1 MTVALVATVG
11 QGGGAPRGLRRHFSL
26 ARALSYTLREGLE
39 LRRDPVRMA
48 MALFGSLILMLI
60 MGYGITMDVNDLS
73 YAVLDRDQTV
83 LSQNYT
89 LNLSGSRYEIFR
101 RSYLTCV
108 QCKRRNESSLQHRR
122 FNDFE

>member
-1 MTVALVATVG
+1 M
-11 QGGGAPRGLRRHFSL
+11 
-26 ARALSYTLREGLE
+26 
-39 LRRDPVRMA
+39 RRDPVRMA

-89 LNLSGSRYEIFR
+89 LNLSEGRPGIMKNSPFF
-101 RSYLTCV
+101 L
-108 QCKRRNESSLQHRR
+108 
-122 FNDFE
+122 